1 MTVKILIKRK
11 VTGFQSVELIRLLNQ
26 MRALTMGQDGYMT
39 GETLNRIDKADE
51 SLVIST
57 WRSVDDW
64 RRWVLSDQRREIQ
77 EQIDALLGQPTAY
90 EIYEHGV
97 F

>member
-11 VTGFQSVELIRLLNQ
+11 VTDFQSLELNRLLNQ
-26 MRALTMGQDGYMT
+26 MRALTMGQEGYVT
-39 GETLNRIDKADE
+39 GETLRRIDMADE

-64 RRWVLSDQRREIQ
+64 RRWVLSDRRREIQ
-77 EQIDALLGQPTAY
+77 EKIDTLLGQPTAY
-90 EIYEHGV
+90 EIYEHGG